1 MKSRIL
7 RLLAALVATALLGGV
22 VPSVVSA
29 KSPAICNEYTRIR
42 QKTPMFYPNG
52 KFIKQKTPGCISRS
66 KYSQAQRVKQKLMQS
81 KLAYDFELTP
91 YLLDPPDVRV
101 RQTTGVSLSTNKSVQ
116 TTHSG
121 QQSSIGW
128 LGYGT
133 TSTQISINYPK
144 ISYEL
149 AYKTREFSLIYKWE
163 SWIDSLSLGYGQ
175 VISGEGSAT
184 ASGIEYLSTTV
195 SGTTMHMALGWEFW
209 SVFEFLLGY
218 RQESATFKGFSYGGT
233 SLSEPIKIDQELG
246 LIGLGLSF

>member
-22 VPSVVSA
+22 VPSVISA
-29 KSPAICNEYTRIR
+29 KSPAICNEWNDKFIR
-42 QKTPMFYPNG
+42 QKTPS
-52 KFIKQKTPGCISRS
+52 CISRS
-66 KYSQAQRVKQKLMQS
+66 KYAQAHRVKQKLMQS
-81 KLAYDFELTP
+81 KLAHDFELTP

-133 TSTQISINYPK
+133 TSTQISINYTK

-149 AYKTREFSLIYKWE
+149 AYKTREFSLISKWE

-195 SGTTMHMALGWEFW
+195 SGTTMHIALGWEFW

>member
-7 RLLAALVATALLGGV
+7 RLLVALVATALLGGV
-22 VPSVVSA
+22 VPSVISA
-29 KSPAICNEYTRIR
+29 KSPAICNEWNDKFIR
-42 QKTPMFYPNG
+42 QKTPS
-52 KFIKQKTPGCISRS
+52 CISRS
-66 KYSQAQRVKQKLMQS
+66 KYAQAHRVKQKLMQS

-133 TSTQISINYPK
+133 TSTQISINYTK

-149 AYKTREFSLIYKWE
+149 AYKTREFSLISKWE

-195 SGTTMHMALGWEFW
+195 SGTTMHIALGWEFW

-233 SLSEPIKIDQELG
+233 SLSEPIKIDQNLG

>member
-1 MKSRIL
+1 ML

-29 KSPAICNEYTRIR
+29 KSPAICNEYTRNGKFIR
-42 QKTPMFYPNG
+42 QKTPMFYP
-52 KFIKQKTPGCISRS
+52 TCISRS
-66 KYSQAQRVKQKLMQS
+66 KYAQAQRVKRKLMQS
-81 KLAYDFELTP
+81 KLALDIELTP
-91 YLLDPPDVRV
+91 YLKDFSLPDVRV

-133 TSTQISINYPK
+133 TSTQISINYTK

-149 AYKTREFSLIYKWE
+149 AYKTREFSLISKWE
-163 SWIDSLSLGYGQ
+163 GWIDSLSLGYGQ

-233 SLSEPIKIDQELG
+233 SLSEPIKIDQNLG

>member
-1 MKSRIL
+1 ML
-7 RLLAALVATALLGGV
+7 RLLVALVATALLGGV
-22 VPSVVSA
+22 APSVVSA
-29 KSPAICNEYTRIR
+29 KSPAICKEYIR
-42 QKTPMFYPNG
+42 NG
-52 KFIKQKTPGCISRS
+52 NFREQKTPGCISRS
-66 KYSQAQRVKQKLMQS
+66 KYAQAQRAQQKLMQS
-81 KLAYDFELTP
+81 KLSKDIELT
-91 YLLDPPDVRV
+91 LSLPDIRV
-101 RQTTGVSLSTNKSVQ
+101 RQITGVSLSTNKSVQ

-149 AYKTREFSLIYKWE
+149 AYKTREFSLISKWE

-233 SLSEPIKIDQELG
+233 SLSEPIKIDQNLG

>member
-1 MKSRIL
+1 ML

-22 VPSVVSA
+22 VPSVISA
-29 KSPAICNEYTRIR
+29 KSPAICNEYMSR
-42 QKTPMFYPNG
+42 NG
-52 KFIKQKTPGCISRS
+52 KLIEQKSPVSPAVHRCISRS
-66 KYSQAQRVKQKLMQS
+66 KYAQAQRVKQKLMQS
-81 KLAYDFELTP
+81 KLLSKDIELTP

-133 TSTQISINYPK
+133 TSTQISINYTK

-149 AYKTREFSLIYKWE
+149 AYKTREFSLISKWE

-233 SLSEPIKIDQELG
+233 SLSEPIKIDQNLG

>member
-1 MKSRIL
+1 ML

-42 QKTPMFYPNG
+42 QKTPMFYP
-52 KFIKQKTPGCISRS
+52 TCISRS
-66 KYSQAQRVKQKLMQS
+66 KYAKTQRAKQKLMQS
-81 KLAYDFELTP
+81 KLALDIELTP

-133 TSTQISINYPK
+133 TSTQISINYTK

-149 AYKTREFSLIYKWE
+149 AYKTREFSLISKWE

>member
-7 RLLAALVATALLGGV
+7 RLLVALVATALLGGV

-42 QKTPMFYPNG
+42 QKTPMFYPTD

-66 KYSQAQRVKQKLMQS
+66 KYSQAQRVKQKLMQG

-133 TSTQISINYPK
+133 TSTQISINYTK

-149 AYKTREFSLIYKWE
+149 AYKTREFSLISKWE

-184 ASGIEYLSTTV
+184 VSGIEYLSTTV
-195 SGTTMHMALGWEFW
+195 SGTTRHIALGWEFW

-218 RQESATFKGFSYGGT
+218 RKESATFKGFSYGGT
-233 SLSEPIKIDQELG
+233 SLSEPIPIDQKLV

>member
-1 MKSRIL
+1 MKSRML

-22 VPSVVSA
+22 VPSVISA
-29 KSPAICNEYTRIR
+29 KSPAICNEYTRNGKFIR
-42 QKTPMFYPNG
+42 QKTPMFYP
-52 KFIKQKTPGCISRS
+52 TCISRS
-66 KYSQAQRVKQKLMQS
+66 KYAQAQRVKQKLMQS

-149 AYKTREFSLIYKWE
+149 AYKTREFSLISKWE

-233 SLSEPIKIDQELG
+233 SLSEPIKIDQNLG

>member
-1 MKSRIL
+1 ML
-7 RLLAALVATALLGGV
+7 RLLVALVATALLGGV
-22 VPSVVSA
+22 APSVVSA
-29 KSPAICNEYTRIR
+29 KSPAICKEYIR
-42 QKTPMFYPNG
+42 NG
-52 KFIKQKTPGCISRS
+52 NYREQKTPGCISRS
-66 KYSQAQRVKQKLMQS
+66 KYAQKYLAQQKLMQS
-81 KLAYDFELTP
+81 KRLSKDIELT
-91 YLLDPPDVRV
+91 LSLPDIRV
-101 RQTTGVSLSTNKSVQ
+101 RQITGVSLSTNKRVQ

-133 TSTQISINYPK
+133 TSTQISIDYTK
-144 ISYEL
+144 IKYEL
-149 AYKTREFSLIYKWE
+149 AYKTRGLSLISRWE

-195 SGTTMHMALGWEFW
+195 SGTTMHIALGWEFW
-209 SVFEFLLGY
+209 SVLEFLLGY

-233 SLSEPIKIDQELG
+233 SLSEPIKIDQNLG

>member
-1 MKSRIL
+1 ML

-22 VPSVVSA
+22 LPSVAPA
-29 KSPAICNEYTRIR
+29 KSPPLCPGYIS
-42 QKTPMFYPNG
+42 FG
-52 KFIKQKTPGCISRS
+52 KFREQKIPGCISR
-66 KYSQAQRVKQKLMQS
+66 KEYAQAQRTKQRSRPTLHIDIHY
-81 KLAYDFELTP
+81 LADFSL
-91 YLLDPPDVRV
+91 PDIRV

-149 AYKTREFSLIYKWE
+149 AYKTREFSLISKWE

-195 SGTTMHMALGWEFW
+195 SGTTMHIALGWEFW

-233 SLSEPIKIDQELG
+233 SLSEPIKIDQNLG

>member
-1 MKSRIL
+1 ML
-7 RLLAALVATALLGGV
+7 RLLVALVAASLLGGV

-29 KSPAICNEYTRIR
+29 KSPAICNEYIR
-42 QKTPMFYPNG
+42 NG
-52 KFIKQKTPGCISRS
+52 KFIRQKTPGCISRS
-66 KYSQAQRVKQKLMQS
+66 KYAQAQRAQQKLMQS
-81 KLAYDFELTP
+81 KLARDFELT
-91 YLLDPPDVRV
+91 LSLPDIRL

-133 TSTQISINYPK
+133 TSTQISINYTK
-144 ISYEL
+144 INYEL
-149 AYKTREFSLIYKWE
+149 AYKTRELSLISEWE

-175 VISGEGSAT
+175 ITSGEGKATVSGVEYVSA
-184 ASGIEYLSTTV
+184 TV

-209 SVFEFLLGY
+209 GVFEFLLGY
-218 RQESATFKGFSYGGT
+218 RQESATFKGFSYGGA
-233 SLSEPIKIDQELG
+233 SLSEPIKIDQNLG

>member
-1 MKSRIL
+1 ML

-22 VPSVVSA
+22 VPSVISA
-29 KSPAICNEYTRIR
+29 KSPAICNQYIVNR
-42 QKTPMFYPNG
+42 NG
-52 KFIKQKTPGCISRS
+52 KLIEQKSSGCISRS
-66 KYSQAQRVKQKLMQS
+66 KYAKTQRAKQKLMKS
-81 KLAYDFELTP
+81 KLLSKDIELTP

-133 TSTQISINYPK
+133 TSTQISINYTK

-149 AYKTREFSLIYKWE
+149 AYKTREFSLISKWE

-233 SLSEPIKIDQELG
+233 SLSEPIKIDQNLG

>member
-22 VPSVVSA
+22 VPSVISA
-29 KSPAICNEYTRIR
+29 KSPAICNKYIR
-42 QKTPMFYPNG
+42 NG
-52 KFIKQKTPGCISRS
+52 KLIEQKSPVSPAVHRCISRS
-66 KYSQAQRVKQKLMQS
+66 KYAQAQRVKQKLMQS

-91 YLLDPPDVRV
+91 YLLNPPDVRV

-133 TSTQISINYPK
+133 TSTQISINYTK

-149 AYKTREFSLIYKWE
+149 AYKTREFSLISKWE

-195 SGTTMHMALGWEFW
+195 SGTTMHIALGWEFW

-233 SLSEPIKIDQELG
+233 SLSEPIKIDQNLG

>member
-1 MKSRIL
+1 ML

-29 KSPAICNEYTRIR
+29 KSLAICNEYTRNGKFIR
-42 QKTPMFYPNG
+42 QKTPMFYP
-52 KFIKQKTPGCISRS
+52 TCISRS
-66 KYSQAQRVKQKLMQS
+66 KYAKTQRAKQKLMQS
-81 KLAYDFELTP
+81 KLALDIELTP

-133 TSTQISINYPK
+133 TSTQISINYTK

-149 AYKTREFSLIYKWE
+149 AYKTREFSLISKWE
-163 SWIDSLSLGYGQ
+163 GWIDSLSLGYGQ

-233 SLSEPIKIDQELG
+233 SLSEPIKIDQNLG

>member
-7 RLLAALVATALLGGV
+7 RLLVALVATALLGGV

-29 KSPAICNEYTRIR
+29 KSPAICNEYTR
-42 QKTPMFYPNG
+42 NG
-52 KFIKQKTPGCISRS
+52 KLIEQKSPGCISRS
-66 KYSQAQRVKQKLMQS
+66 KYSQAQRVKQKLMQG

-133 TSTQISINYPK
+133 TSTQISINYTK

-149 AYKTREFSLIYKWE
+149 AYKTREFSLISKWE

-195 SGTTMHMALGWEFW
+195 SGTTMHIALGWEFW

-233 SLSEPIKIDQELG
+233 SLSEPIKIDQNLG

>member
-29 KSPAICNEYTRIR
+29 KSPAICNEW
-42 QKTPMFYPNG
+42 ND

-133 TSTQISINYPK
+133 TSTQISINYTK

-149 AYKTREFSLIYKWE
+149 AYKTREFSLISKWE

>member
-29 KSPAICNEYTRIR
+29 KSPAICNEYTRNGKFIR
-42 QKTPMFYPNG
+42 QKTPMFYP
-52 KFIKQKTPGCISRS
+52 TCISRS
-66 KYSQAQRVKQKLMQS
+66 KYAQAQRVKQKLMQS
-81 KLAYDFELTP
+81 KLLSKDIELTP
-91 YLLDPPDVRV
+91 YLLDPPDIRV

-133 TSTQISINYPK
+133 TSTQISINYTK

-149 AYKTREFSLIYKWE
+149 AYKTREFSLISKWE

-233 SLSEPIKIDQELG
+233 SLSEPIKIDQNLG